1 LHERSEFGVQRQIKP
16 QQNEPD
22 ITPRMAE
29 VLRALVRATQPLTGN
44 QIGSACGLRG
54 GYNERTKSVHTT
66 HAGKVQ
72 GPAQRVIGALNAL
85 RKRGL
90 IDFGSRPDGLSGTA
104 YTLTSKGREFCRTWS
119 L

>member
-1 LHERSEFGVQRQIKP
+1 MTFK
-16 QQNEPD
+16 EPD
-22 ITPRMAE
+22 ITPRMAD
-29 VLRALVRATQPLTGN
+29 VLRALLRADKPLTSN
-44 QIGSACGLRG
+44 AIGTACGFRA

-72 GPAQRVIGALNAL
+72 GPAQRVIGALNGL

-104 YTLTSKGREFCRTWS
+104 YSLTTKGRDFCRRWS

>member
-1 LHERSEFGVQRQIKP
+1 
-16 QQNEPD
+16 
-22 ITPRMAE
+22 MAE
-29 VLRALVRATQPLTGN
+29 VLRALVRSDKPLTGN
-44 QIGSACGLRG
+44 QIGSACGLRSI
-54 GYNERTKSVHTT
+54 RAT
-66 HAGKVQ
+66 HAGKFQ

-104 YTLTSKGREFCRTWS
+104 YALTPKGRTFCQKWS

>member
-1 LHERSEFGVQRQIKP
+1 M
-16 QQNEPD
+16 NEPD

-29 VLRALVRATQPLTGN
+29 VLRALLRATKPLTGN
-44 QIGSACGLRG
+44 EIGTACGLRG

-72 GPAQRVIGALNAL
+72 GPAQRVIGCLNAL

-90 IDFGSRPDGLSGTA
+90 INFGSRPDGRSGTA
-104 YTLTSKGREFCRTWS
+104 YVLTPKGRAFCAEWH

>member
-1 LHERSEFGVQRQIKP
+1 MKAS
-16 QQNEPD
+16 EPD

-29 VLRALVRATQPLTGN
+29 VLRALLRANKPLTGN
-44 QIGSACGLRG
+44 AIGTACGFRP

-90 IDFGSRPDGLSGTA
+90 IDFGSRSDGLSGTA
-104 YTLTSKGREFCRTWS
+104 YALTSKGREFCRTWS

>member
-1 LHERSEFGVQRQIKP
+1 MSAD
-16 QQNEPD
+16 PD

-29 VLRALVRATQPLTGN
+29 VLRALLLANRPLTGN
-44 QIGSACGLRG
+44 AIGTACGFRG

-104 YTLTSKGREFCRTWS
+104 YALTSKGRAFCKEWG
-119 L
+119 LQ

>member
-1 LHERSEFGVQRQIKP
+1 MKASD
-16 QQNEPD
+16 PD
-22 ITPRMAE
+22 ITPRMAD
-29 VLRALVRATQPLTGN
+29 VLRALLRADRPLTGN
-44 QIGSACGLRG
+44 AIGSACGFRG

-85 RKRGL
+85 RRRGL
-90 IDFGSRPDGLSGTA
+90 IDFGNRPDGLSGTA
-104 YTLTSKGREFCRTWS
+104 YGLTPKGRTFCRKWS

>member
-1 LHERSEFGVQRQIKP
+1 MS
-16 QQNEPD
+16 EPD

-29 VLRALVRATQPLTGN
+29 VLRALLRADKPLTGN
-44 QIGSACGLRG
+44 AIGSACGFRG

-104 YTLTSKGREFCRTWS
+104 YSLTSKGREFCKEWH

>member
-1 LHERSEFGVQRQIKP
+1 MSQKD
-16 QQNEPD
+16 EPD

-29 VLRALVRATQPLTGN
+29 VLRALVRANKPLTGN
-44 QIGSACGLRG
+44 QIGTACGFRA

-85 RKRGL
+85 RRRGL
-90 IDFGSRPDGLSGTA
+90 IDFSSRPDGLSGTA
-104 YTLTSKGREFCRTWS
+104 YTLTAKGKTFCRDWH

>member
-1 LHERSEFGVQRQIKP
+1 
-16 QQNEPD
+16 
-22 ITPRMAE
+22 MAD
-29 VLRALVRATQPLTGN
+29 VLRALLRADKPLTGN
-44 QIGSACGLRG
+44 QIGTACGFRG

-66 HAGKVQ
+66 RAGKVQ

-90 IDFGSRPDGLSGTA
+90 IDFGSRPDGFSGTA
-104 YTLTSKGREFCRTWS
+104 YTLTPKGHKFCQEWS

>member
-1 LHERSEFGVQRQIKP
+1 MSAA
-16 QQNEPD
+16 EPD
-22 ITPRMAE
+22 ITSRMAE
-29 VLRALVRATQPLTGN
+29 VLRALVRANKPLTGN
-44 QIGSACGLRG
+44 QIGIACGFRA
-54 GYNERTKSVHTT
+54 GYNERTKSVYTT

-85 RKRGL
+85 RRRDL

-104 YTLTSKGREFCRTWS
+104 YSLTPKGRTFCQKWS

>member
-1 LHERSEFGVQRQIKP
+1 MPTKP
-16 QQNEPD
+16 DSAADKKPDEPD

-29 VLRALVRATQPLTGN
+29 VLRALLRATKPLTGN
-44 QIGSACGLRG
+44 QIGTACGLRG

-72 GPAQRVIGALNAL
+72 GPAQRVIGCLNAL

-104 YTLTSKGREFCRTWS
+104 YYLTPKGRAFCTEWH

>member
-1 LHERSEFGVQRQIKP
+1 MTMSTKP
-16 QQNEPD
+16 DSSADKKPDEPD

-29 VLRALVRATQPLTGN
+29 VLRALLRAPKPLTGN
-44 QIGSACGLRG
+44 QIGTACGLRG
-54 GYNERTKSVHTT
+54 GYNDRTKSVHTT

-72 GPAQRVIGALNAL
+72 GPAQRVIGCLNAL

-90 IDFGSRPDGLSGTA
+90 IDFGSRSDGLSGTA
-104 YTLTSKGREFCRTWS
+104 YYLTPKGRAFCTEWH

>member
-1 LHERSEFGVQRQIKP
+1 MTRAE
-16 QQNEPD
+16 EPD

-29 VLRALVRATQPLTGN
+29 VLRALVRATKPLTGN
-44 QIGSACGLRG
+44 QIGSACGLRCT
-54 GYNERTKSVHTT
+54 RST

-85 RKRGL
+85 RRRGL

-104 YTLTSKGREFCRTWS
+104 YSLTTRGRDFCQKWC